1 MNINQSKKIE
11 QIKDNFSKL
20 IYFFD
25 QNGVKSMNVP
35 GLFVQDPYNPDKKI
49 PIADPESLDRFI
61 ATTTYDLNKLIND
74 FIIPFKKHY
83 IVYEKLLNIS
93 NITENKK
100 DKVREIT
107 NDLQKNFDNL
117 YPPYSFFSKIKNMLK
132 NNNKN
137 MYNDKDD
144 IRRLQKIYDNIDD
157 LLDSL
162 EPTVKVNRE
171 PVISGNTTGGK
182 SRKTMKKR
190 RKMKRKTNK
199 KIHKMRRKGMKKSY
213 KKK

>member
-1 MNINQSKKIE
+1 MIYYMNINQSKKIE

-35 GLFVQDPYNPDKKI
+35 GLFVHDPYNQYKKI

-83 IVYEKLLNIS
+83 IVYEKLFNIS
-93 NITENKK
+93 NITENKE

-117 YPPYSFFSKIKNMLK
+117 YPPYSFFSKIKNM
-132 NNNKN
+132 
-137 MYNDKDD
+137 YSDKDD
-144 IRRLQKIYDNIDD
+144 IRRLQDIYDNIDD
-157 LLDSL
+157 KLDSL

>member
-25 QNGVKSMNVP
+25 KNGVKSMNVP
-35 GLFVQDPYNPDKKI
+35 GLFIQGPYNQDKI

-61 ATTTYDLNKLIND
+61 ATTKYDLNKLRND
-74 FIIPFKKHY
+74 FIRPFKDHY
-83 IVYEKLLNIS
+83 IVYEKLFKIS
-93 NITENKK
+93 NITENKE

-107 NDLQKNFDNL
+107 DNLQKKFDNL
-117 YPPYSFFSKIKNMLK
+117 LDPTYVFIST
-132 NNNKN
+132 
-137 MYNDKDD
+137 
-144 IRRLQKIYDNIDD
+144 LQKIYEKIYDK
-157 LLDSL
+157 LDSL

>member
-1 MNINQSKKIE
+1 MNINQSKRIE
-11 QIKDNFSKL
+11 QIKNNFSKL
-20 IYFFD
+20 IYFFN

-35 GLFVQDPYNPDKKI
+35 GVFIHDI
-49 PIADPESLDRFI
+49 PVADPESLDRFI
-61 ATTTYDLNKLIND
+61 ASTEYDLDKLRND
-74 FIIPFKKHY
+74 FIRPFKKHY

-93 NITENKK
+93 NITENKEE
-100 DKVREIT
+100 KVREIT
-107 NDLQKNFDNL
+107 NDLQKKFDNL
-117 YPPYSFFSKIKNMLK
+117 LDPTYVFIST
-132 NNNKN
+132 
-137 MYNDKDD
+137 
-144 IRRLQKIYDNIDD
+144 LQKIYDNIDD

-182 SRKTMKKR
+182 RRKTMKKR

-199 KIHKMRRKGMKKSY
+199 KIHKMRRKGIKKSY